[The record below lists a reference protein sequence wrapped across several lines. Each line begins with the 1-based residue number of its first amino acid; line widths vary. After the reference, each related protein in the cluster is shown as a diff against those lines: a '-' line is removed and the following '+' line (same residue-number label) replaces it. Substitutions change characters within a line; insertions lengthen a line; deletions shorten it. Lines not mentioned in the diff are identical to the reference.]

1 MPLYEYA
8 CKSCGKKIELMRSI
22 NDDSVVTCPDCKADC
37 QKLISATSFQLKG
50 TGWYKTDYCSSNTT
64 AKTTMHDTGS
74 CSACSKSTDGACKV

>member
-22 NDDSVVTCPDCKADC
+22 SDDSIVSCPDCKSEC

-50 TGWYKTDYCSSNTT
+50 TGWYKTDYSSGTSSNTNHGP
-64 AKTTMHDTGS
+64 ACGS
-74 CSACSKSTDGACKV
+74 CCKTSDGTCKA